1 MDSLL
6 IIILI
11 IVATVA
17 VSRWYIKAY
26 LQTKSAFQLIQV
38 GLDRV
43 TDEHLREKYPI
54 LIEDKVVDVST
65 LLLSLFKYQFVFRSD
80 TVMKS
85 DPRFVRNRH
94 KYMVLQNVSADTDA
108 TVTIRSPNDTDDKA
122 LQLETIVPP
131 HNVLILPYMWRLANS
146 GSVELRGFLL
156 NDLTHR
162 MFG

>member
-1 MDSLL
+1 ML
-6 IIILI
+6 IIIVA
-11 IVATVA
+11 IVAA
-17 VSRWYIKAY
+17 SRWYVKAV
-26 LQTKSAFQLIQV
+26 LQTKSDFQFIQV

-54 LIEDKVVDVST
+54 LIEDKVVDAST

-80 TVMKS
+80 IVMQP

-94 KYMVLQNVSADTDA
+94 KYMVLHNVSADTDA
-108 TVTIRSPNDTDDKA
+108 TVTIRSPNDNDDKA
-122 LQLETIVPP
+122 MQLETIVPP
-131 HNVLILPYMWRLANS
+131 HNVVILPYKWRLTNS
-146 GSVELRGFLL
+146 GNVELRGFLL